1 MSGYRLYRIVYYC
14 GVWLGVA
21 WCGGGYVGLQEA
33 FHHLAASSPPPPP
46 RRTYPYFWERTE
58 YSTENY
64 FLRQKIFC
72 RRGHQSRRPPGTR
85 RLNSIKYKWRQRS
98 FYCSN
103 STICT
108 EDLLDAK
115 QRIRSNP
122 FVFLMQSSVEES
134 VVTLAQ
140 QTQLRAVG
148 ATRVSDSAGL
158 WIVRKHQQW
167 ASFCKSWGYSTS
179 NSSVSWF
186 YNYCYHVTEMNHC
199 SGIAYCAI
207 I

>member
-1 MSGYRLYRIVYYC
+1 MRTQTQTKVAIQSRLCGIVYYC

-85 RLNSIKYKWRQRS
+85 RLNSIKHKWRRVVKDL
-98 FYCSN
+98 
-103 STICT
+103 STAPILQFARRIYWMQSRESGVT
-108 EDLLDAK
+108 LLYFWCNPRLK
-115 QRIRSNP
+115 RRISSNP
-122 FVFLMQSSVEES
+122 GPANPTQGRGSHASVR
-134 VVTLAQ
+134 LC
-140 QTQLRAVG
+140 
-148 ATRVSDSAGL
+148 L
-158 WIVRKHQQW
+158 WIVNRPQTP
-167 ASFCKSWGYSTS
+167 A
-179 NSSVSWF
+179 VSIF
-186 YNYCYHVTEMNHC
+186 LQIVRIFHE
-199 SGIAYCAI
+199 
-207 I
+207 